1 MHALSAYFNLIKIRI
16 RSQTAYRKS
25 YLIEIFGYLL
35 SMGTHAGGIFFI
47 FHHIQ
52 ELKGWSA
59 WEVLFLYGISSF
71 GFAIAQLISE
81 AFEDLHLYI
90 KSGEFDQMLTKPVS
104 PVIQI
109 ASLSFRIERLGGV
122 IQSLAALITAVI
134 KTGIFVSPMNLI
146 LIAISITSMALVYY
160 GLSLASGAFSF
171 WTLESSELF
180 NAFTYGG
187 VEMSKY
193 PLSIY
198 KEWMQSLFLFII
210 PLGFVSYLPAVD
222 LFGKDPNLWLRTPGS
237 LLSPLAAAAFLLV
250 VWLFWRFSLKHYQ
263 STGS

>member
-1 MHALSAYFNLIKIRI
+1 MHTLSVYFNLIKIRI
-16 RSQTAYRKS
+16 KGQTVYRKS
-25 YLIEIFGYLL
+25 YLIELLGHFL
-35 SMGTHAGGIFFI
+35 SMGTHVGGIFFI
-47 FHHIQ
+47 FHHVQ
-52 ELKGWSA
+52 ELKGWST
-59 WEVLFLYGISSF
+59 WEVLYLYGITSF
-71 GFAIAQLISE
+71 GFAIAQLAAE

-104 PVIQI
+104 LIVQV

-122 IQSLAALITAVI
+122 IQSLAALIIAGV
-134 KTGIFVSPMNLI
+134 KTGVLNSPVNLI
-146 LIAISITSMALVYY
+146 LITISISSMALVYY
-160 GLSLASGAFSF
+160 GLFLANGAFSF

-187 VEMSKY
+187 VEVGKY

-198 KEWMQSLFLFII
+198 KEWMQSLFLYMI

-222 LFGKDPNLWLRTPGS
+222 LFGKDSDLWLTTPNS
-237 LLSPLAAAAFLLV
+237 LLSPLVAAAFILV